1 MKFFSKNSIKFLIIC
16 VFAIWGKVDCFA
28 QVTYYSKASGN
39 ANSVSTWGTNTDG
52 SGPSPADFISG
63 DIFIVR
69 NGSSLTTSGAWNI
82 DDGGII
88 NGGVLRIA
96 TGGLLT
102 ASNAITFSGTS
113 TTGTTFS
120 IQNGG
125 TYQHALS
132 TNISTSILTATTLDF
147 QTGSNFEIRATGS
160 HTNAVGAV
168 FYNLIIN
175 NSATVTITNTIVYVG
190 GVLTINSGSTLRF
203 SNTGITSG
211 LQDATGSMTT
221 SGTGLLRIASTSTT
235 NLPSS
240 ITWNFQVN
248 YDGAG
253 IQRIQPGTYST
264 LNATGGNRVI
274 SSGSIV
280 TISGTFTPGLGT
292 YTLTGSTIEYSG
304 NGSANIPN
312 LPYNNLNISG
322 TGTKS
327 LTTDLTVNGILSI
340 TNASGFLA
348 INGNTLTLNGT
359 TDLSNGKL
367 IGSSTSKLIIGG
379 STVSTSN
386 INFSQSGTDNQLQ
399 SLTLNRTG
407 GGGATLLSEVDI
419 INTLTLTNGILAT
432 NNNILAL
439 RSTSISNT
447 ARVAAV
453 GSGASITYSS
463 VGGIRAERFLS
474 QGFRSYKDLGSG
486 IYTFSNYIF
495 DNWQEA
501 GGTTSG
507 LGTHITGIAGSPGV
521 DATTGLDKTQQG
533 NVSMYT
539 YNGTTFPSITNTK
552 TNRLDP
558 FRGYRILIR
567 GDRNVNLLQ
576 VPTPT
581 TMNTSTVLRATGQ
594 MIYGDVTYSTSG
606 VSNSVYSSSYA
617 LNSASST
624 GFSLIAN
631 PYWAPVSWGKILDN
645 TPNQGN
651 IQSTYWYFDPTL
663 GVNGVYATWLRTG
676 GAGSE
681 SGTSNGVG
689 NTNNFIQP
697 GQAIFIRNNN
707 STSPSLKIT
716 ESNKDITSS
725 AVSVFNTTTNN
736 PLNKLGIV
744 LQRFVDGRGQVV
756 FDGSTLLFDASYS
769 NSVVTNEDAGK
780 ITNGGENLA
789 IVNTSNGTTL
799 LSIESRK
806 PAVSADTL
814 NLRLWQMVNNENYTL
829 NLMPKD
835 FNANGNLAF
844 LNDRFS
850 NKQLFIRTDV
860 DTLKQSFTINT
871 SDSSSFFNRF
881 AIIFKQPYPIGNN
894 FNTIELKGSLTAG
907 IASLN
912 WNIPTSVNND
922 QLFYDLEK
930 SSNGV
935 EFTVLKRIYKDS
947 ATSLYSYVD
956 SVANLPKNYYRIKVY
971 KNDAGFG
978 NSNIVLLENEDS
990 IKTISFYPNPVT
1002 NNKVNIQFNK
1012 LNPANYQFT
1021 LLDIKGNIVM
1031 TKLIQHTGASSTQQI
1046 SFIKPLSA
1054 GTYKGVLFN
1063 IETKKRFTA
1072 TILVG
1077 N

>member
-1 MKFFSKNSIKFLIIC
+1 
-16 VFAIWGKVDCFA
+16 
-28 QVTYYSKASGN
+28 
-39 ANSVSTWGTNTDG
+39 
-52 SGPSPADFISG
+52 
-63 DIFIVR
+63 
-69 NGSSLTTSGAWNI
+69 
-82 DDGGII
+82 
-88 NGGVLRIA
+88 
-96 TGGLLT
+96 
-102 ASNAITFSGTS
+102 
-113 TTGTTFS
+113 
-120 IQNGG
+120 
-125 TYQHALS
+125 
-132 TNISTSILTATTLDF
+132 
-147 QTGSNFEIRATGS
+147 
-160 HTNAVGAV
+160 
-168 FYNLIIN
+168 
-175 NSATVTITNTIVYVG
+175 
-190 GVLTINSGSTLRF
+190 
-203 SNTGITSG
+203 
-211 LQDATGSMTT
+211 
-221 SGTGLLRIASTSTT
+221 
-235 NLPSS
+235 
-240 ITWNFQVN
+240 
-248 YDGAG
+248 
-253 IQRIQPGTYST
+253 
-264 LNATGGNRVI
+264 
-274 SSGSIV
+274 
-280 TISGTFTPGLGT
+280 
-292 YTLTGSTIEYSG
+292 
-304 NGSANIPN
+304 
-312 LPYNNLNISG
+312 
-322 TGTKS
+322 
-327 LTTDLTVNGILSI
+327 
-340 TNASGFLA
+340 
-348 INGNTLTLNGT
+348 
-359 TDLSNGKL
+359 
-367 IGSSTSKLIIGG
+367 
-379 STVSTSN
+379 
-386 INFSQSGTDNQLQ
+386 
-399 SLTLNRTG
+399 
-407 GGGATLLSEVDI
+407 
-419 INTLTLTNGILAT
+419 
-432 NNNILAL
+432 
-439 RSTSISNT
+439 
-447 ARVAAV
+447 
-453 GSGASITYSS
+453 
-463 VGGIRAERFLS
+463 
-474 QGFRSYKDLGSG
+474 
-486 IYTFSNYIF
+486 
-495 DNWQEA
+495 
-501 GGTTSG
+501 
-507 LGTHITGIAGSPGV
+507 
-521 DATTGLDKTQQG
+521 
-533 NVSMYT
+533 MYT

-552 TNRLDP
+552 TTRLDP

-930 SSNGV
+930 SINGV

-1021 LLDIKGNIVM
+1021 LLDIKGNVVM

-1054 GTYKGVLFN
+1054 GTYKAVLFN